1 MPSPVGHALIGLA
14 AANIVLRQKLY
25 QSVGWLLFVVFAANA
40 ADLDFLPGWLA
51 GDINRFHHGI
61 SHSIGM
67 AFIFA
72 CLCVFISRRF
82 TEQSRWVFILALV
95 LYLSHLLAD
104 YLGVDRVEPY
114 GAPFLWPLSE
124 QYYLAPLQ
132 LFQPIEHG
140 NLGETSLSVF
150 AKIFS
155 LKNLLAVL
163 IEVIIIGPLWGVT
176 LWFSRRNKQ
185 RHKRLRIT

>member
-1 MPSPVGHALIGLA
+1 MPSPIGHALIGFT
-14 AANIVLRQKLY
+14 AANVVLKGNFY
-25 QSVGWLLFVVFAANA
+25 HYAGWVIFVIFASNA
-40 ADLDFLPGWLA
+40 ADLDFLPGWYI

-72 CLCVFISRRF
+72 CLCALIARRF
-82 TEQSRWVFILALV
+82 TTTARRVFILALV

-114 GAPFLWPLSE
+114 GAPFLWPFSE
-124 QYYLAPLQ
+124 QYFLAPISV
-132 LFQPIEHG
+132 FQPVEHG

-150 AKIFS
+150 DKIFS
-155 LKNLLAVL
+155 LSNVYAAMIEVL
-163 IEVIIIGPLWGVT
+163 IISPMWALSFWV
-176 LWFSRRNKQ
+176 SRRG
-185 RHKRLRIT
+185 